1 MFMNKKYLILIII
14 IILFF
19 GCSKKVEINYV
30 VDNEKNFV
38 NKLIPLFYHRN
49 GNKMS
54 YIENTAYGSDG
65 YKIYSVNKNYN
76 LLNSYKIVE
85 GKGPGEGGY
94 LGLFTYKDKI
104 IWYDQGLNRFNVF
117 NKKLEYQDLI
127 NINEINLFQGFFKI
141 NNKNYAFNITGYDN
155 EMRLEIVKM
164 DFNFKKMKTDF
175 ETVNDIYIGEM
186 GLNNYLIGKSNKYVL
201 IYMKNSAY
209 YFDKND
215 FSMVRKVKLHK
226 ENKNVFTGNMARF
239 IDIINDDIFFYFE
252 DGYYFYDFD
261 KDEILDVKKITLNS
275 NKKYK
280 IDRFFFY
287 FFGEKK
293 MMYWTKERDK
303 VIVRNV
309 KGVEVK

>member
-30 VDNEKNFV
+30 VDNEKKFV
-38 NKLIPLFYHRN
+38 NKLIPLLYED
-49 GNKMS
+49 NKMK

-209 YFDKND
+209 YFNKND

-287 FFGEKK
+287 FFGKKK

>member
-1 MFMNKKYLILIII
+1 MNKKYLILIII

-252 DGYYFYDFD
+252 DDYYFYDFD

-287 FFGEKK
+287 FFGKK
-293 MMYWTKERDK
+293 MMMYWTKERDK